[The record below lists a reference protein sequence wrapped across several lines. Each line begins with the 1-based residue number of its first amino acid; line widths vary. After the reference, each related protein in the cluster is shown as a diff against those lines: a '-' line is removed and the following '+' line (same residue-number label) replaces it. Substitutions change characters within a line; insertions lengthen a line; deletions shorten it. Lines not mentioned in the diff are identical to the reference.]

1 MSVSFRHSGG
11 SHFVYHL
18 IMNVEYAEELVAA
31 TAAAIAE
38 PARARMLCCLM
49 NGVART
55 STELAAIADIA
66 PSTASVHL
74 AKLRRLDLVE
84 MIPQGKHRYYS
95 LADERVAAVLESLM
109 VLAGTRR
116 DAVRTKTPTQLR
128 HARTCYDH
136 MAGSVAVA
144 IHDQLFER
152 RWLTRTRGAR
162 AYELTAEGERGFVDL
177 GIDAGELRAQRRQ
190 FACACL
196 DWSERR
202 AHLAGAV
209 GAALLQSLLRNKW
222 ARKDLDGRRLTISH
236 SGRLAIAERFGVSAA
251 ALA

>member
-1 MSVSFRHSGG
+1 
-11 SHFVYHL
+11 
-18 IMNVEYAEELVAA
+18 MNVEYADELVAA

-49 NGVART
+49 NGMART
-55 STELAAIADIA
+55 STELSVIADIA

-74 AKLRRLDLVE
+74 AKLRDLNLVE
-84 MIPQGKHRYYS
+84 MVPQGKHRYYS
-95 LADERVAAVLESLM
+95 LADERVAAVLEGLM

-116 DAVRTKTPTQLR
+116 DAVNTNTPTQLR

-136 MAGSVAVA
+136 MAGTVAVA

-152 RWLTRTRGAR
+152 RWLVRTHGTR
-162 AYELTAEGERGFVDL
+162 AYELTHEGERGFVEL

-209 GAALLQSLLRNKW
+209 GAALLQSMLRNKW
-222 ARKDLDGRRLTISH
+222 ARKDLDGRRLTISP

-251 ALA
+251 ATGRGSS

>member
-1 MSVSFRHSGG
+1 
-11 SHFVYHL
+11 
-18 IMNVEYAEELVAA
+18 MNVEYADELVAA

-49 NGVART
+49 NGMART
-55 STELAAIADIA
+55 STELAVIADIA

-74 AKLRRLDLVE
+74 AKLRGLSLVE
-84 MIPQGKHRYYS
+84 MVPQGKHRYYS
-95 LADERVAAVLESLM
+95 LAGERVAAVLEGLM

-116 DAVRTKTPTQLR
+116 DAVNTNTPTQLR

-136 MAGSVAVA
+136 MAGTVAVA
-144 IHDQLFER
+144 IHDQLLER
-152 RWLTRTRGAR
+152 RWLARNHGTR
-162 AYELTAEGERGFVDL
+162 AYELTAEGERGLVDL
-177 GIDAGELRAQRRQ
+177 GIDAGELRAQRRR

-209 GAALLQSLLRNKW
+209 GAALLQSMLKNKW
-222 ARKDLDGRRLTISH
+222 ARKDLDGRRLTISQV
-236 SGRLAIAERFGVSAA
+236 GRLAIAERFGVSAYPEI
-251 ALA
+251 LQGKL